1 MALCALGGETFQLQL
16 AAPGSKPKLDD
27 HGIQGKTQPK
37 GDAEEL
43 ARAQVGNTAGREEY
57 AHDRAGGG
65 NAKKYSDC
73 ARHPPQMQPGISMS
87 QLPGAKQAKQEQ
99 SVEEENRGT
108 FDPPADRIPAHQ
120 VSGETDDRTQW
131 K

>member
-1 MALCALGGETFQLQL
+1 MALRELGGETFQLQL
-16 AAPGSKPKLDD
+16 AAPGPKPKLDD
-27 HGIQGKTQPK
+27 HGVERKTKPK

-57 AHDRAGGG
+57 AHNRASGG

-73 ARHPPQMQPGISMS
+73 ARHPLQMQLRISMS

-108 FDPPADRIPAHQ
+108 LDPPADRISAHQ
-120 VSGETDDRTQW
+120 VSSDADDRTQW